1 MTVKEKIL
9 DLLYGGKITQR
20 ELCSRIG
27 LSRSRVSEILGE
39 MERDRLITRERV
51 SDRTVIVSLNEEN
64 LLRIGI
70 LRSSEYAPVVL
81 ALENMPRHILW
92 NIKVYDNSLEALKD
106 LIIGGLDIVASPV
119 ISAFFFNLID
129 ENVKPV
135 AGIASGGSGMLKRND
150 KGVLGTTPLSKM
162 ERESRDRKNYKL
174 TYFNNI
180 ESLIRSYSE
189 GKIDAASVWEPYL
202 TKYGGEKKA
211 PEEICCSLITYRNKW
226 KSLEKFLEE
235 YKNAVCSMEDQARR
249 KEASLLLSKIIGE
262 DYNLILKSLD
272 SYKFSISIDK
282 EDVRRQINAMGIPES
297 GKIDEFLR
305 RYNEISI

>member
-9 DLLYGGKITQR
+9 DLLYDGKITQR

-39 MERDRLITRERV
+39 MERENLITRERI

-81 ALENMPRHILW
+81 ALENIPKNILW

-106 LIIGGLDIVASPV
+106 LITGRLDMVASPL

-135 AGIASGGSGMLKRND
+135 AGIASGGSGILKRND
-150 KGVLGTTPLSKM
+150 KGILGTTPLSKM

-180 ESLIRSYSE
+180 ESIIKSYLE
-189 GKIDAASVWEPYL
+189 GEIDAASVWEPYL
-202 TKYGGEKKA
+202 TKYGGEKNSSK
-211 PEEICCSLITYRNKW
+211 EICCSLITYRNKW
-226 KSLEKFLEE
+226 KSLEKFLVE
-235 YKNAVCSMEDQARR
+235 YRTAVRSMEDQSKR
-249 KEASLLLSKIIGE
+249 KEASMLLSKIIGE
-262 DYNLILKSLD
+262 DGDLIFKSLD
-272 SYKFSISIDK
+272 SYKFSFSIDK
-282 EDVRRQINAMGIPES
+282 EDVKKQVYAMGIPES
-297 GKIDEFLR
+297 GKIDKFLG
-305 RYNEISI
+305 RYDEISI